1 MNPQMAH
8 GWARE
13 GSMSS
18 ERTPRILVVDDNKEF
33 QDYVSTLLRREGYQ
47 IVTADD
53 GDQALSLVSIHEFDL
68 IISDMFMP
76 NKDGLEFITALKTL
90 RRGIPVIG
98 MSGRVKGPNQPFLT
112 AAEAFGAIRTFVKP
126 FEAREFIQCIHSVI
140 AAGANPERRP
150 TA

>member
-1 MNPQMAH
+1 MGN
-8 GWARE
+8 
-13 GSMSS
+13 
-18 ERTPRILVVDDNKEF
+18 ERAPRILVVDDNKEF
-33 QDYVSTLLRREGYQ
+33 QDYVCTLLSREGYQ
-47 IVTADD
+47 VLTADD

-76 NKDGLEFITALKTL
+76 NKDGLEFITALKSL

-126 FEAREFIQCIHSVI
+126 FEAKEFTQYVNSVVKTY
-140 AAGANPERRP
+140 ANPERRP
-150 TA
+150 LS

>member
-1 MNPQMAH
+1 MGN
-8 GWARE
+8 
-13 GSMSS
+13 
-18 ERTPRILVVDDNKEF
+18 ERAPRILVVDDNKEF

-47 IVTADD
+47 VVTADD
-53 GDQALSLVSIHEFDL
+53 GDQGLSLVSIHEFDL

-76 NKDGLEFITALKTL
+76 NKDGLEFITALKSL

-126 FEAREFIQCIHSVI
+126 FEAKEFVQYVNTVVRTY
-140 AAGANPERRP
+140 ANPERRP
-150 TA
+150 TT

>member
-1 MNPQMAH
+1 MGTDRA
-8 GWARE
+8 
-13 GSMSS
+13 
-18 ERTPRILVVDDNKEF
+18 PRILVVDDNKEF
-33 QDYVSTLLRREGYQ
+33 QDYVATLLRREGYQ
-47 IVTADD
+47 VMAADD
-53 GDQALSLVSIHEFDL
+53 GDQGLSLVSIHEFDL

-76 NKDGLEFITALKTL
+76 NKDGLEFITALKAL

-126 FEAREFIQCIHSVI
+126 FEAKEFILYVNSVI
-140 AAGANPERRP
+140 TANANPERRP